1 MTLPS
6 KPKILP
12 YLTVVPGRHPEN
24 KMHTI
29 LGHAKN
35 AVQGYPKSGGFR
47 WNRELRCG
55 NVCGGQVYRWNYE
68 IHDWELLYEI
78 EPGSWKA
85 DLPWKDEK

>member
-24 KMHTI
+24 KMHTS

-35 AVQGYPKSGGFR
+35 AVQVYPRSGGWR
-47 WNRELRCG
+47 SDPNKGWP
-55 NVCGGQVYRWNYE
+55 VCGGQVYRWDYE
-68 IHDWELLYEI
+68 IHDWELLYDI
-78 EPGSWKA
+78 EPGSWQA
-85 DLPWKDEK
+85 DLPWKGEK